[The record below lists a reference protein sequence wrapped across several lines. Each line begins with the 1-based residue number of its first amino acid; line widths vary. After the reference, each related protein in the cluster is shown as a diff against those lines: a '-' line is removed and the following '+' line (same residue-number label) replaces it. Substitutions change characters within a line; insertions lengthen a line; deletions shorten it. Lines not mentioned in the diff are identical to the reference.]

1 MGFMNILL
9 PLIGGFGL
17 FLLGMILMTDSLKT
31 LAGNRLKE
39 ILGTFT
45 GGSVS
50 AITSGAVVTTM
61 VQASA
66 ATALATIGFVSAGLI
81 TLPQAIGIIFGAN
94 LGTTST
100 AWLVA
105 VLGFKYSI
113 AYMSFPLV
121 GLGAMLRLMYGGRRA
136 ALGTVLAGF
145 GLLFIGIHTMQQG
158 MDGLAANIDL
168 SMYAGESLVNRLLLV
183 IVGIVMTVLM
193 QSSSAAIATT
203 LIALH
208 SGTISMDQGAAM
220 VIGQN
225 IGTTVTVAFAGIG
238 ATTTARRTVLAHV
251 LFNLVTG
258 IAAFFVLPLLV
269 GFVHLVDRW
278 LTINNNEMLL
288 ALFHTFFNLLGVV
301 LLFPFIPGFARLLE
315 RIVPERGSVLTR
327 NLDDSIVEVPA
338 VAVETARRTVNGI
351 AVEIINGVQV
361 LLEEKGR
368 QEWAVRIL
376 READHALLRTR
387 QFMSNIKSGPD
398 TDRVHREHISVLHAI
413 DHLDRLI
420 DACWE
425 SESLRILKHVDHF
438 TSIANHFEQELNV
451 SMKCLQGIPG
461 DITIEMI
468 QEASISIAH
477 IRKQQREDV
486 LDRTAKGQL
495 ETDDALRQMEAV
507 RWIDRMGYHLWRTV
521 FHLVTPGEQGY

>member
-17 FLLGMILMTDSLKT
+17 FLLGMILMTDSLKN

-81 TLPQAIGIIFGAN
+81 ALPQAIGIIFGAN

-121 GLGAMLRLMYGGRRA
+121 GAGAMLRLMYGGRRA

-208 SGTISMDQGAAM
+208 SGTS
-220 VIGQN
+220 
-225 IGTTVTVAFAGIG
+225 
-238 ATTTARRTVLAHV
+238 
-251 LFNLVTG
+251 
-258 IAAFFVLPLLV
+258 P
-269 GFVHLVDRW
+269 W
-278 LTINNNEMLL
+278 
-288 ALFHTFFNLLGVV
+288 
-301 LLFPFIPGFARLLE
+301 
-315 RIVPERGSVLTR
+315 TR
-327 NLDDSIVEVPA
+327 
-338 VAVETARRTVNGI
+338 
-351 AVEIINGVQV
+351 
-361 LLEEKGR
+361 GR
-368 QEWAVRIL
+368 QW
-376 READHALLRTR
+376 
-387 QFMSNIKSGPD
+387 
-398 TDRVHREHISVLHAI
+398 
-413 DHLDRLI
+413 
-420 DACWE
+420 
-425 SESLRILKHVDHF
+425 
-438 TSIANHFEQELNV
+438 
-451 SMKCLQGIPG
+451 
-461 DITIEMI
+461 
-468 QEASISIAH
+468 
-477 IRKQQREDV
+477 
-486 LDRTAKGQL
+486 
-495 ETDDALRQMEAV
+495 
-507 RWIDRMGYHLWRTV
+507 
-521 FHLVTPGEQGY
+521 

>member
-1 MGFMNILL
+1 MDVMDILL

-17 FLLGMILMTDSLKT
+17 FLLGMILMTDALKT

-39 ILGTFT
+39 ILATFT
-45 GGSVS
+45 GGSMS
-50 AITSGAVVTTM
+50 AVASGAVVTTM
-61 VQASA
+61 VQASS

-81 TLPQAIGIIFGAN
+81 ALPQAIGIIFGAN

-105 VLGFKYSI
+105 LLGFKFSI
-113 AYMSFPLV
+113 ASLSFPIV

-158 MDGLAANIDL
+158 MNGLAETIDI
-168 SMYAGESLVNRLLLV
+168 SMYAGDSLVNRLLLV
-183 IVGIVMTVLM
+183 VVGIVMTVLM

-208 SGTISMDQGAAM
+208 SGTISMEQGAAM

-225 IGTTVTVAFAGIG
+225 IGTTITVAFAGIG
-238 ATTTARRTVLAHV
+238 GTTTARRTVLAHV

-258 IAAFFVLPLLV
+258 IVAFFVLPLLV
-269 GFVHLVDRW
+269 GLVYLVDRW
-278 LTINNNEMLL
+278 LAIGNAEILL
-288 ALFHTFFNLLGVV
+288 ALFHSLFNLLGVAI
-301 LLFPFIPGFARLLE
+301 LLPFIPGFARLLE
-315 RIVPERGSVLTR
+315 RIVPERGSVLTK
-327 NLDDSIVEVPA
+327 NLDDSIAEVPA

-351 AVEIINGVQV
+351 AIEIIHGVQS
-361 LLEEKGR
+361 LLEETAR
-368 QEWAVRIL
+368 QEWAVRTL

-387 QFMSNIKSGPD
+387 QFMSHVKSGPD

-420 DACWE
+420 EACWE
-425 SESLRILKHVDHF
+425 NESLRILKHVEYF
-438 TSIANHFEQELNV
+438 TSIAHHFNQELDV
-451 SMKCLQGIPG
+451 SLKCLQGIPG
-461 DITIEMI
+461 EVTVEMI
-468 QEASISIAH
+468 QDASRSIAH
-477 IRKQQREDV
+477 IRKRQREKV
-486 LDRTAKGQL
+486 LDRTAEGHL
-495 ETDDALRQMEAV
+495 ETDDALKQMEAV